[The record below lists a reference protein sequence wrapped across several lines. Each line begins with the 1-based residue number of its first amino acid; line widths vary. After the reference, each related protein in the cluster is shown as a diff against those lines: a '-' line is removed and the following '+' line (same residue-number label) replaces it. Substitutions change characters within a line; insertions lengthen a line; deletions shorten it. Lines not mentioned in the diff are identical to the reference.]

1 MSLGDEL
8 GGEWTRRRRGRTDAT
23 LAVVVAL
30 DVEAGVFVAVLHV
43 VGHLQWR
50 DDTHAGNEKKEGS

>member
-30 DVEAGVFVAVLHV
+30 DVEAGVFVGVLHV

-50 DDTHAGNEKKEGS
+50 ARHARRQ